1 MQLFEPDRHE
11 RLSGA
16 RWDASVARRAIDA
29 IVRDCEEW
37 FSSGRLWPPH
47 PLDAEGE
54 KASAPYTML
63 YLGAA
68 GTLWAL
74 DDLARQGLAS
84 QTGQFTDALAE
95 LESLNLREIG
105 HPHEGI
111 ESYLIGRSGVL
122 LTRYKLQPA
131 PEIAERLARSIAE
144 NTKNATREL
153 LWGAPG
159 TMHAALAMHEWT
171 GERRW
176 IELFLSSARA
186 LEGALIE
193 GPDACQLWDQ
203 ELYGR
208 RSTYLGAGHGFAGN
222 AGAIVRGLALFPSR
236 ERAEWIERIVAATI
250 ATAKREGPL
259 VNWPPEWPASDRT
272 KRLVQW
278 CHGAPGVVTSLA
290 TLCDGR
296 LDELLIAA
304 GELVW
309 KAGPLRKGASFCH
322 GTAGNGYTFLKL
334 FARTGDQLWLDR
346 ARAFAMHAIQQSEAH
361 AASYGMR
368 RYSLYTGDPGLA
380 IYLARCIAGK
390 ADWPTLDPDS

>member
-1 MQLFEPDRHE
+1 MRLFEPDRHE

-16 RWDASVARRAIDA
+16 EWDAGVARRAIDA

-54 KASAPYTML
+54 KVSAPYTML

-68 GTLWAL
+68 GTIWAL
-74 DDLARQGLAS
+74 DDLARRGFAS
-84 QTGQFTDALAE
+84 QTAQFTDALAE

-105 HPHEGI
+105 HPREGI

-122 LTRYKLQPA
+122 LTRYKLRPA
-131 PEIAERLARSIAE
+131 PEVAERLAQSIAA
-144 NTKNATREL
+144 NTRNATREL

-171 GERRW
+171 GEGRW
-176 IELFLSSARA
+176 MDLFLSSARA
-186 LEGALIE
+186 LEEALIE
-193 GPDACQLWDQ
+193 GPEACQLWDQ
-203 ELYGR
+203 ELYGH

-222 AGAIVRGLALFPSR
+222 AGAGLALFPPR
-236 ERAEWIERIVAATI
+236 QRTTWIERIVRTTL

-259 VNWPPEWPASDRT
+259 ANWPGWPERARDERF
-272 KRLVQW
+272 LVQW
-278 CHGAPGVVTSLA
+278 CHGAPGFVTSLA
-290 TLCDGR
+290 ALPDHR

-334 FARTGDQLWLDR
+334 FARSGDQRWLDR
-346 ARAFAMHAIQQSEAH
+346 ARAFAMHAIQQSETH

-390 ADWPTLDPDS
+390 ADWPTLDPAS